1 MTIRFATLLVA
12 LVASFASGCAA
23 PNPTGTAEPAATSSA
38 RPLPTIDERGL
49 AGGQLTC
56 GDGNTFPAVALQ
68 GPGGA
73 ELGEDAA
80 AAAMRAELAGG
91 GDPQLPRSGWHRVA
105 ASDSRAQFVA
115 RGVGTPW
122 VSIAVEKGP
131 SGWTLDSTGECH
143 LAVLVG
149 AGIGHATWWLDPAAG
164 PVGPTTR
171 KLQALVH
178 EDACASGRA
187 PVGRVVPPLIAYGDD
202 AVVVVVG
209 VGPLPGGQDCPGA
222 PPAPYTIELRE
233 PLGNRALLDGGIV
246 PPRDATKP
254 PG

>member
-1 MTIRFATLLVA
+1 MRIRASILLVTMFA
-12 LVASFASGCAA
+12 LGCAA
-23 PNPTGTAEPAATSSA
+23 PSPTATAGPSDEASPQ
-38 RPLPTIDERGL
+38 PLATID
-49 AGGQLTC
+49 AGELVGGRLTC

-105 ASDSRAQFVA
+105 GSDSRAQFVA

-131 SGWTLDSTGECH
+131 SGWTLDSAGECH

-149 AGIGHATWWLDPAAG
+149 AGVGHATWWLDPAAG
-164 PVGPTTR
+164 PVGPATR
-171 KLQALVH
+171 QLQALVH

-202 AVVVVVG
+202 AVVVVLG
-209 VGPLPGGQDCPGA
+209 VVPLPGDQDCPGA
-222 PPAPYTIELRE
+222 PPAPYTIDLRE
-233 PLGNRALLDGGIV
+233 PLGNRALLDGGVV

-254 PG
+254 PN